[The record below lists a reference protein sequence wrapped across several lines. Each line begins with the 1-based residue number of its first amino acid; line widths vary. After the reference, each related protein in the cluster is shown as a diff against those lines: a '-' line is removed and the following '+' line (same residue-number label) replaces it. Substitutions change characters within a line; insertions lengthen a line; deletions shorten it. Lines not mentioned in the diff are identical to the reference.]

1 LIAIVVSPCP
11 HQAAARRRRG
21 ARSVVQPAVVQLGR
35 LLSTIG
41 ICQINRDQGPSLLHQ
56 THALPQPD
64 EPGLT
69 LHLRERRPVGA
80 VASAVLLVHGAT
92 FSSALWDIAVP
103 GASFLDA
110 LAAAGCAAYALDIR
124 GYGRSV
130 PAQAPPDV
138 PYARAPAAIRD
149 IDLAVDFIRAREG
162 RATVALLGGSW
173 GTVTCG
179 LYAAGAGAAK
189 LERLVLYAPLY
200 GGHNAEWLAMIADPA
215 DPSRPNPAL
224 GAFRRVTE
232 AQARARWDSEI
243 PHRDKGLWRDEAV
256 FQALMQESLAAAGGG
271 ETFPAPNGTLLDL
284 FEVFNGRPLYDAAA
298 VMLPVLL
305 LRGAADPTSTR
316 ADALGLFDRLG
327 SAVKR
332 YVEIGHGAHFIS
344 AERNAWQV
352 FDEVASFLTLPLRP

>member
-1 LIAIVVSPCP
+1 LSFLPVPIQRLRAVDE
-11 HQAAARRRRG
+11 A
-21 ARSVVQPAVVQLGR
+21 ARSVVQRRR

-41 ICQINRDQGPSLLHQ
+41 IRQINRDQGTSLLHQ
-56 THALPQPD
+56 APPARTHALPQPD
-64 EPGLT
+64 EPGLR
-69 LHLRERRPVGA
+69 LHLRERRPAGA
-80 VASAVLLVHGAT
+80 VAAAVLLVHGAT

-124 GYGRSV
+124 GYGRSW
-130 PAQAPPDV
+130 PGQAPPPDL

-162 RATVALLGGSW
+162 RATIALLGGSW

-179 LYAAGAGAAK
+179 LYAAGAGAEK

-200 GGHNAEWLAMIADPA
+200 SGLNAEWLTMIVDPA
-215 DPSRPNPAL
+215 DPRRPNPAL

-232 AQARARWDSEI
+232 AQARVRWDGEI
-243 PHRDKGLWRDEAV
+243 PHGDKSLWRDEAV
-256 FQALMQESLAAAGGG
+256 FQALMQDSLAAAGGG
-271 ETFPAPNGTLLDL
+271 KSFPAPNGTLLDL
-284 FEVFNGRPLYDAAA
+284 FELFNGRPLYDAAA
-298 VMLPVLL
+298 VTLPTLL

-327 SAVKR
+327 SRIKR

-352 FDEVASFLTLPLRP
+352 FDEVASFLTRPLGR